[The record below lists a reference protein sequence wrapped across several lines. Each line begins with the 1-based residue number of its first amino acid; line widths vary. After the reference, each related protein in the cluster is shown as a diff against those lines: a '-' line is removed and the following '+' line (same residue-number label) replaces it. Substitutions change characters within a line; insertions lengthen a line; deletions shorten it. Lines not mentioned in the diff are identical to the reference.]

1 MKDRGRHRPA
11 FAFARPEVASD
22 PENAQQ
28 DQEEGGHQGQQRPQ
42 DQVRQPRKAGQL
54 HGPGVRRVR
63 VVRWHKNRV
72 VQVTFCKVM
81 QVDLISNKNFYA
93 KNNS

>member
-42 DQVRQPRKAGQL
+42 DQVRHPRQAGQL
-54 HGPGVRRVR
+54 HGPGLRRDR
-63 VVRWHKNRV
+63 VVRWRKNRI
-72 VQVTFCKVM
+72 VQVVFW
-81 QVDLISNKNFYA
+81 
-93 KNNS
+93 